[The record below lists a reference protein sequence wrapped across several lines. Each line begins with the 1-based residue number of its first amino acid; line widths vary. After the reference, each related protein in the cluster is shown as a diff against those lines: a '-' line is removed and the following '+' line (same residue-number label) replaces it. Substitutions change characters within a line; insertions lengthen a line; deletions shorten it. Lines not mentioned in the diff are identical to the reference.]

1 MAMLSLCLIALVFN
15 ILDIIFKLNECQLD
29 LGDLR
34 IPAISDDIKKLLD
47 KAKNLEIL
55 ILADNDLENVNN
67 LPKLDLTV
75 LELSSNK

>member
-1 MAMLSLCLIALVFN
+1 MSAKLLKEINQRIKEEGN
-15 ILDIIFKLNECQLD
+15 IEEIVELD

-67 LPKLDLTV
+67 LPKFDLTV

>member
-1 MAMLSLCLIALVFN
+1 MSAKLLKEINQRIKEEGN
-15 ILDIIFKLNECQLD
+15 IEEIVELD

>member
-1 MAMLSLCLIALVFN
+1 MSAKLLKEIKQRIKEEGN
-15 ILDIIFKLNECQLD
+15 IEEIVELD

-34 IPAISDDIKKLLD
+34 IPTISDDIKKLLD

-55 ILADNDLENVNN
+55 ILAENDLENVNN
-67 LPKLDLTV
+67 LPKLGLTV

>member
-1 MAMLSLCLIALVFN
+1 MSAKLLKEINQRIKEEGN
-15 ILDIIFKLNECQLD
+15 IEEIVELD

-55 ILADNDLENVNN
+55 ILADNDLKNVNN

>member
-1 MAMLSLCLIALVFN
+1 MSAKLLKEINQRIKEEGN
-15 ILDIIFKLNECQLD
+15 IEEIVELD

-34 IPAISDDIKKLLD
+34 IPAISDDIEKLLD

>member
-1 MAMLSLCLIALVFN
+1 MSAKLLKEINQRIKEEGN
-15 ILDIIFKLNECQLD
+15 IEEIVELD
-29 LGDLR
+29 LGDLS